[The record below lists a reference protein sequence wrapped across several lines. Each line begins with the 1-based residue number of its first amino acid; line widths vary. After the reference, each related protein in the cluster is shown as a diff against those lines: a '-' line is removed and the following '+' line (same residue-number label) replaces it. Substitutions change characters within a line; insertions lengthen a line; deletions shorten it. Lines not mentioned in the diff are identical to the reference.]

1 MATEVTKEQ
10 ITELYI
16 AYYDRAPDS
25 TGLDYWLNST
35 QTIEQMAQSFAQQ
48 DETKAKYP
56 DTLSTTEYVNT
67 IYQNVYNRE
76 ADATGLAYWVN
87 ALDSGL
93 VSRGDMIIAIVNG
106 ATGDDQKVLDNKVVV
121 GIAYAD
127 AGLDGYDNAVSIM
140 DGISSDPYTVVSAID
155 QINEWSNA
163 GDGVNFTED
172 RDTLVGTDADDTFE
186 GVVDGTTADNKDTY
200 QGFDGV
206 HGGDGTDTLHIT
218 SKVTGTID
226 RTIGAP
232 KVSAVEILQV
242 TQDAYTGVVVDPTNF
257 DSSFTKVV
265 ADSSVTSNGNITLG
279 TGTIGDGSSMN
290 NIVNAELSMQN
301 HKSLIIN
308 YTDAIVAG
316 GYDEMEVT
324 LTNKVEQRLEVNSES
339 TANAIETY
347 TVHTTTASQSLTIV
361 DGANTTIYVDGS
373 GSLTLTSATANKIDA
388 SKSTGQLNFTSVVA
402 GTEIIGSHGD
412 DIIGG
417 TVSGTVEGGGGADEI
432 TMSAN
437 NVALYRDHSDSVRGG
452 EDSLKGFTVGG
463 NDINVSEAV
472 KNSTGGNTGANPDAA
487 KFDASAKAMSENDAY
502 IATSTAG
509 STHIHVDTT
518 GGSGAQVAYIDVNQ
532 DNKFNA
538 TEDLVIKIDA
548 DATLTNTDFIV

>member
-1 MATEVTKEQ
+1 
-10 ITELYI
+10 
-16 AYYDRAPDS
+16 
-25 TGLDYWLNST
+25 
-35 QTIEQMAQSFAQQ
+35 
-48 DETKAKYP
+48 
-56 DTLSTTEYVNT
+56 
-67 IYQNVYNRE
+67 
-76 ADATGLAYWVN
+76 
-87 ALDSGL
+87 
-93 VSRGDMIIAIVNG
+93 
-106 ATGDDQKVLDNKVVV
+106 
-121 GIAYAD
+121 
-127 AGLDGYDNAVSIM
+127 
-140 DGISSDPYTVVSAID
+140 
-155 QINEWSNA
+155 
-163 GDGVNFTED
+163 
-172 RDTLVGTDADDTFE
+172 
-186 GVVDGTTADNKDTY
+186 
-200 QGFDGV
+200 
-206 HGGDGTDTLHIT
+206 
-218 SKVTGTID
+218 
-226 RTIGAP
+226 
-232 KVSAVEILQV
+232 
-242 TQDAYTGVVVDPTNF
+242 
-257 DSSFTKVV
+257 
-265 ADSSVTSNGNITLG
+265 
-279 TGTIGDGSSMN
+279 MN

-301 HKSLIIN
+301 HQSLIIN

-316 GYDEMEVT
+316 GYNEMEVT

-339 TANAIETY
+339 TASAIETY

-361 DGANTTIYVDGS
+361 DGANNTIYVDGS

-502 IATSTAG
+502 IATSG
-509 STHIHVDTT
+509 KGFTHIHVDTT
-518 GGSGAQVAYIDVNQ
+518 GGNGAQVAYIDVNQ

-548 DATLTNTDFIV
+548 DAQLEATDFIV

>member
-25 TGLDYWLNST
+25 TGLDYWINST

-56 DTLSTTEYVNT
+56 DTLSTTDYVNT

-121 GIAYAD
+121 GIEYAG
-127 AGLDGYDNAVSIM
+127 AGLDNYDNAVSIM
-140 DGISSDPYTVVSAID
+140 DSISSDPYTVVSAID
-155 QINEWSNA
+155 QINEWSNV

-218 SKVTGTID
+218 SKVTGTTD

-232 KVSAVEILQV
+232 KVSAVEILRV

-301 HKSLIIN
+301 HQSLIIN

-316 GYDEMEVT
+316 GYNEMEVT

-339 TANAIETY
+339 TASAIETY

-361 DGANTTIYVDGS
+361 DGANNTIYVDGS

-417 TVSGTVEGGGGADEI
+417 TVSGTVEGGGGAYEI

-452 EDSLKGFTVGG
+452 EDSSKGFTVGG

-502 IATSTAG
+502 IATSG
-509 STHIHVDTT
+509 KGFTHIHVDTT
-518 GGSGAQVAYIDVNQ
+518 GGNGAQVAYIDVNQ

-548 DATLTNTDFIV
+548 DAQLEATDFIV

>member
-25 TGLDYWLNST
+25 TGLDYWINST

-56 DTLSTTEYVNT
+56 DTLSTTDYVNT

-76 ADATGLAYWVN
+76 ADATGLAYWVY

-121 GIAYAD
+121 GIEYAG
-127 AGLDGYDNAVSIM
+127 AGLDNYDNAVSIM
-140 DGISSDPYTVVSAID
+140 DSISSDPYTVVSAID
-155 QINEWSNA
+155 QINEWSNV

-218 SKVTGTID
+218 SKVTGTTD

-232 KVSAVEILQV
+232 KVSAVEILRV

-301 HKSLIIN
+301 HQSLIIN

-316 GYDEMEVT
+316 GYNEMEVT

-339 TANAIETY
+339 TASAIETY
-347 TVHTTTASQSLTIV
+347 TVHTTTA
-361 DGANTTIYVDGS
+361 
-373 GSLTLTSATANKIDA
+373 
-388 SKSTGQLNFTSVVA
+388 
-402 GTEIIGSHGD
+402 
-412 DIIGG
+412 
-417 TVSGTVEGGGGADEI
+417 
-432 TMSAN
+432 
-437 NVALYRDHSDSVRGG
+437 
-452 EDSLKGFTVGG
+452 
-463 NDINVSEAV
+463 
-472 KNSTGGNTGANPDAA
+472 
-487 KFDASAKAMSENDAY
+487 
-502 IATSTAG
+502 
-509 STHIHVDTT
+509 
-518 GGSGAQVAYIDVNQ
+518 
-532 DNKFNA
+532 
-538 TEDLVIKIDA
+538 
-548 DATLTNTDFIV
+548 